1 MTPELKARQQID
13 PKLEKAGW
21 VIQDIKEFNL
31 SAGIS
36 VYARE
41 FTPASY

>member
-21 VIQDIKEFNL
+21 VIQDIKELNL
-31 SAGIS
+31 SVGIGVS
-36 VYARE
+36 A
-41 FTPASY
+41 